1 MCSNRRG
8 TQCIPARHDASST
21 RSSLFHLKNRHLVF
35 GEFLAAALK
44 FLADACIGDR
54 QTFDPDFS
62 INSECLPPVNVTRR
76 CHSAADM
83 RHASLALAWH
93 LSVSLLEDRAC
104 HLPITSSLLSSV
116 HSDQRQLCPAS
127 TPAKPQRHAP
137 ARSRRQRRCR
147 DNNGNQ
153 LHAKTEHLV
162 LKQRTRQQ
170 LARTPSIPLCWAAHG
185 SKSHL
190 GKVRGP
196 KILACLSFKQQLICF
211 FWCFTGIFAHIHVG
225 ILAIPFISFFML
237 QLYRTSLQG
246 HSHLISEQSCMH
258 K

>member
-1 MCSNRRG
+1 MRPQSRAQCRAARTRVLLLSLITHFRFLGLPCTFWHLPQRASCNAAPNHLLMCSNRRG

-116 HSDQRQLCPAS
+116 HSD
-127 TPAKPQRHAP
+127 
-137 ARSRRQRRCR
+137 
-147 DNNGNQ
+147 
-153 LHAKTEHLV
+153 
-162 LKQRTRQQ
+162 
-170 LARTPSIPLCWAAHG
+170 
-185 SKSHL
+185 
-190 GKVRGP
+190 
-196 KILACLSFKQQLICF
+196 
-211 FWCFTGIFAHIHVG
+211 
-225 ILAIPFISFFML
+225 
-237 QLYRTSLQG
+237 
-246 HSHLISEQSCMH
+246 
-258 K
+258 